1 MSENQGTPMRAL
13 IVEDEFLSRKV
24 LKSFLM
30 TLFEVE
36 IVVNGREAIEAFKL
50 AHRENQPY
58 GLILMDIMMPEVD
71 GIEALKQIRK
81 LEADEDLRPRV
92 KVIMTTALDDPQTVM
107 RSFYD
112 GEASAYIVKP
122 VVKEKL
128 YKELEKLNLL
138 TK

>member
-1 MSENQGTPMRAL
+1 MMRAL

-36 IVVNGREAIEAFKL
+36 IVVNGREAIEAFRL

-58 GLILMDIMMPEVD
+58 SLILMDIMMPEVD
-71 GIEALKQIRK
+71 GIEALRRIR
-81 LEADEDLRPRV
+81 EMEDREGLTPKV

-107 RSFYD
+107 KSFYD

-138 TK
+138 SK

>member
-1 MSENQGTPMRAL
+1 MSKNQGTPMRAL

-50 AHRENQPY
+50 AHKENQPY
-58 GLILMDIMMPEVD
+58 ALILMDIMMPEVD

-81 LEADEDLRPRV
+81 LEADGDLRPRV

-107 RSFYD
+107 KSFYD

-128 YKELEKLNLL
+128 YKELEKLDLL